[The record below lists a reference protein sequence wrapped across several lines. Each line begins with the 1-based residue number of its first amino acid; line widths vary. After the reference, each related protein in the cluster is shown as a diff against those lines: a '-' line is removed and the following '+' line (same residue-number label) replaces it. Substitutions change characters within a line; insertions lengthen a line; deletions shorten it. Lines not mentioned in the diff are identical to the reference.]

1 MAADPDRVD
10 AKEGSSPMKNKVLFV
25 AGVATG
31 YVVGARAGRSA
42 YTALAEKVRA
52 ARSSDAV
59 QSAVGRVKAVAEE
72 KVPGLTSAVST
83 VTETTASVAEAA
95 ASAPD
100 PEGDAGEDSQAA
112 STDSG
117 STSEA
122 EAPAQKP
129 APKRSGR
136 SRASSSNS
144 SSGVPGP
151 DDTTGVESAE
161 EAAKVFEEQLP
172 ESGGAI
178 DDAASS
184 IATDGGVADE
194 SENPTATS

>member
-1 MAADPDRVD
+1 
-10 AKEGSSPMKNKVLFV
+10 MKNKVLFV

-42 YTALAEKVRA
+42 YTALAEKVRT

-59 QSAVGRVKAVAEE
+59 RSAVGRVKAVAED
-72 KVPGLTSAVST
+72 KIPGVTSAVST
-83 VTETTASVAEAA
+83 VTETTASIAEAA
-95 ASAPD
+95 ASAAD
-100 PEGDAGEDSQAA
+100 PEGDAGDGSQTA
-112 STDSG
+112 STESSAPESD
-117 STSEA
+117 
-122 EAPAQKP
+122 APAQKP

-136 SRASSSNS
+136 SRSSSPVS
-144 SSGVPGP
+144 AVPGP
-151 DDTTGVESAE
+151 DEADGTGPESAE

-178 DDAASS
+178 DDSASS
-184 IATDGGVADE
+184 IATDAGAADE

>member
-1 MAADPDRVD
+1 
-10 AKEGSSPMKNKVLFV
+10 MKNKALFV

-42 YTALAEKVRA
+42 YAALAEKVRA

-72 KVPGLTSAVST
+72 RIPGVTSAVST

-100 PEGDAGEDSQAA
+100 PDAGEDTQ
-112 STDSG
+112 G
-117 STSEA
+117 SPADGSS
-122 EAPAQKP
+122 APAPAAKP
-129 APKRSGR
+129 APKRSSR
-136 SRASSSNS
+136 SKAASPVSAVPDPDET
-144 SSGVPGP
+144 SGTGP
-151 DDTTGVESAE
+151 ESAE

-178 DDAASS
+178 DGAASS
-184 IATDGGVADE
+184 IATDAGGADE
-194 SENPTATS
+194 SETPTATS